1 MGTHPIFESDFDCL
15 TEMKPYYVLKYL
27 AHVVDAKR
35 DDNGLINLAELKI
48 VLDER
53 CGYDSIAYLQ
63 QLFNLDLAEINCNHT
78 EDTDEINYIKDIL
91 DQGDK
96 NFLIN
101 RYRERSL
108 SIEQIEKLCKSKA
121 MIAFKIP
128 QGGLKKRICYKCREF
143 SNSPKELKNCAFCWR
158 MYHRQCKWACVC
170 SKQSSKKPAIAKG
183 VPQKLMEILGLAKE
197 LTMADKN
204 FLTGVFLYS
213 STKFEVE
220 EAPARKVAHDKC
232 CSVDEKN
239 EIPGELIKAMYDD
252 RKKLDLKR
260 LELQNSPR
268 CAKCFRMATCQTDCC
283 EFHVYCDLCREDPAI
298 LGITCPKEKKV
309 KKSDVIKNRKQLL
322 MLLTKAWVTE
332 KGDRVLDKETNTDVR
347 EIYIDAEKTMIE
359 KFNRKD
365 LVVRK
370 VPVIKKIKMPK
381 KKNDDDFSDF

>member
-1 MGTHPIFESDFDCL
+1 
-15 TEMKPYYVLKYL
+15 
-27 AHVVDAKR
+27 
-35 DDNGLINLAELKI
+35 
-48 VLDER
+48 
-53 CGYDSIAYLQ
+53 
-63 QLFNLDLAEINCNHT
+63 
-78 EDTDEINYIKDIL
+78 
-91 DQGDK
+91 
-96 NFLIN
+96 
-101 RYRERSL
+101 
-108 SIEQIEKLCKSKA
+108 
-121 MIAFKIP
+121 
-128 QGGLKKRICYKCREF
+128 
-143 SNSPKELKNCAFCWR
+143 
-158 MYHRQCKWACVC
+158 
-170 SKQSSKKPAIAKG
+170 
-183 VPQKLMEILGLAKE
+183 
-197 LTMADKN
+197 MADKN

-232 CSVDEKN
+232 CGVDEKN

-309 KKSDVIKNRKQLL
+309 KKSDVIKSKIISEIEINFTFVSEDRKQLL

-370 VPVIKKIKMPK
+370 VPVIKKIKMRNK
-381 KKNDDDFSDF
+381 KK